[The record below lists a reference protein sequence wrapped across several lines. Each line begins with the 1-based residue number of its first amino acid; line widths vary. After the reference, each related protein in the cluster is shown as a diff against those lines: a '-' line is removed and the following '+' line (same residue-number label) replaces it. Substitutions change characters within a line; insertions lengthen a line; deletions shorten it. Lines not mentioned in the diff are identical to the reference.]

1 MSAPPKSR
9 GEPITGKRQLVEY
22 IEQGNKPPEK
32 WRIGTEHEK
41 FGFDLETL
49 RRMPYEG
56 PKGIGALL
64 RGLQR
69 FGWEPV
75 EEDGNV
81 IALTCGACNITLEPG
96 GQFELSG
103 APVETIHQTC
113 DEVQTHLKQVKEVGN
128 ELGIGMLG
136 MGFDP
141 KSTRAEVP
149 WMPKGRY
156 IIMRDQMMRRG
167 KLGLDMML
175 RTCTVQVNLD
185 FESEADMVRKLR
197 VSLALQPLA
206 TALFADSPFT
216 EGKPN
221 GYQSYRAHI
230 WTDTDP
236 DRTRHAALRL
246 RARHGLRA
254 LCRLHARRADV
265 FRLPRRALPRHD
277 RPVLPRFH
285 GG

>member
-9 GEPITGKRQLVEY
+9 GEPITGKHQLVEY

-41 FGFDLETL
+41 FGFDLKTL

-141 KSTRAEVP
+141 KSTRDGDA
-149 WMPKGRY
+149 
-156 IIMRDQMMRRG
+156 
-167 KLGLDMML
+167 LDA
-175 RTCTVQVNLD
+175 QGP
-185 FESEADMVRKLR
+185 
-197 VSLALQPLA
+197 LQ
-206 TALFADSPFT
+206 D
-216 EGKPN
+216 
-221 GYQSYRAHI
+221 
-230 WTDTDP
+230 
-236 DRTRHAALRL
+236 
-246 RARHGLRA
+246 
-254 LCRLHARRADV
+254 HARSDAAPRQARAST
-265 FRLPRRALPRHD
+265 
-277 RPVLPRFH
+277 
-285 GG
+285 